1 MNELI
6 QKIEQW
12 AEDRNIIK
20 GTKPIDQAMKLFS
33 EAGELADN
41 VGKGR
46 DVKDDIGDVFVVLVN
61 LAKQVDQSL
70 TGLNFDSLQ
79 WAEGSNKELVLV
91 LNNTLPELVG
101 YAHNA
106 NFFHLGLFKRAIN
119 TLNAIACNHKTTL
132 EECVQVAYNDIKDR
146 KGIVYNGLFIKE
158 SDPAYK
164 EALIA
169 LNKPH

>member
-1 MNELI
+1 MKELI
-6 QKIEQW
+6 LNIEQW
-12 AEDRNIIK
+12 AEDRNIIN
-20 GTKPIDQAMKLFS
+20 GSRPIDQAMKLFS

-46 DVKDDIGDVFVVLVN
+46 DIKDDIGDVFVVLVN
-61 LAKQVDQSL
+61 LAKQVNQSL

-91 LNNTLPELVG
+91 LNNTLPDLVG

-146 KGIVYNGLFIKE
+146 TGIMHNGVFIKSTDE
-158 SDPAYK
+158 KYSEICAELGK
-164 EALIA
+164 
-169 LNKPH
+169 

>member
-46 DVKDDIGDVFVVLVN
+46 DVKDDIGDTLVVLIIIS
-61 LAKQVDQSL
+61 KQLNYSL
-70 TGLNFDSLQ
+70 TQFNFEKLE
-79 WAEGSNKELVLV
+79 WAEGESKKLVNELFIAISEFVKLADVEYFYQGVLKRSINI
-91 LNNTLPELVG
+91 LNG
-101 YAHNA
+101 
-106 NFFHLGLFKRAIN
+106 
-119 TLNAIACNHKTTL
+119 IARNHKTTL

-146 KGIVYNGLFIKE
+146 KGIVFNGTFIKE

-164 EALIA
+164 EALTA